1 MNFWAGRY
9 LVLQT
14 LIVSCKNPNPLGGW
28 LFKVKLVVYNLRD
41 FPEGASGKE
50 SDCKCRRHK
59 RHGFDPGVRKIAW
72 SRKWQPTPVFLPGEF
87 QEQRSLVGYSPW
99 SHKESDP
106 TEQLTLSL
114 FTMTYLLNKYLSV
127 LAMHLATMLRT
138 RQTRYLPT

>member
-1 MNFWAGRY
+1 M
-9 LVLQT
+9 
-14 LIVSCKNPNPLGGW
+14 
-28 LFKVKLVVYNLRD
+28 
-41 FPEGASGKE
+41 
-50 SDCKCRRHK
+50 
-59 RHGFDPGVRKIAW
+59 
-72 SRKWQPTPVFLPGEF
+72 
-87 QEQRSLVGYSPW
+87 GYSPW